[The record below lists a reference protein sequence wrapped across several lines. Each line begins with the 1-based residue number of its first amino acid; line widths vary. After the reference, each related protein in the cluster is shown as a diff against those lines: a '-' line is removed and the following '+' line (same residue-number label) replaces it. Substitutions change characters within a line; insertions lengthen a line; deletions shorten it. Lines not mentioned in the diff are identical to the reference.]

1 MHKLKSSQRDKVR
14 QFISFTNTGERTAI
28 TCLSQHDWRLDIATD
43 NYFAD
48 PDRYY
53 REPRTAVDKRKLNQ
67 LFDRYKDSS
76 EDDKILA
83 EGVGRFCEDLRLD
96 PTSRAVLIV
105 AWKFRAATQC
115 EFTRKE
121 FVDGMSD
128 LGCDSIDKL
137 KTKLPSLEMDLR
149 DPAKFKDFYQFTFMF
164 ARTPGQKGLELEMA
178 LAYWNIVLRDRF
190 KFLDLWCQFLQENHK
205 RSIPKDT
212 WNLLLDF
219 SNMVDDTMSNY
230 DEEGRNDSNFTI
242 SRCESVFNGQ
252 SECAFMYIV

>member
-128 LGCDSIDKL
+128 LGYVK
-137 KTKLPSLEMDLR
+137 
-149 DPAKFKDFYQFTFMF
+149 
-164 ARTPGQKGLELEMA
+164 
-178 LAYWNIVLRDRF
+178 
-190 KFLDLWCQFLQENHK
+190 
-205 RSIPKDT
+205 
-212 WNLLLDF
+212 
-219 SNMVDDTMSNY
+219 
-230 DEEGRNDSNFTI
+230 
-242 SRCESVFNGQ
+242 
-252 SECAFMYIV
+252 

>member
-1 MHKLKSSQRDKVR
+1 MHKLKSSQREKVR
-14 QFISFTNTGERTAI
+14 QFISFTSTGEKTAI
-28 TCLSQHDWRLDIATD
+28 VCLSQHDWRLDVATD
-43 NYFAD
+43 DYFSN
-48 PDRYY
+48 PERYY
-53 REPRTAVDKRKLNQ
+53 REQRPSTDKRKLNQ
-67 LFDRYKDSS
+67 LFDRYRDSS
-76 EDDKILA
+76 EEDKILA

-96 PTSRAVLIV
+96 PTSKTVLII
-105 AWKFRAATQC
+105 AWRFRAATQC

-128 LGCDSIDKL
+128 LCCDSLEKL
-137 KTKLPSLEMDLR
+137 RAKLPSLDDDLR
-149 DPAKFKDFYQFTFMF
+149 DSAKFKDFYQFTFMF

-219 SNMVDDTMSNY
+219 SNMIDDTMSNY
-230 DEEGRNDSNFTI
+230 DEEVVG
-242 SRCESVFNGQ
+242 G
-252 SECAFMYIV
+252 